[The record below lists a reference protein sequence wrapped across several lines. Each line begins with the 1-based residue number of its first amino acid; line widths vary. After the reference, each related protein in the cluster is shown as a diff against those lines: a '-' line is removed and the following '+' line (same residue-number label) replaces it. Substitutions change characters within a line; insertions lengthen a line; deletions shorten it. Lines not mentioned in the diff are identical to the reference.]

1 MMILRNWSGCRNSR
15 RNRFRA
21 RICRSCSWYRVW
33 ERKTMLHRLK
43 RVTRTRLCST
53 RKCRF
58 EARLGASGHV
68 GPHATGPL
76 ASLSSLP
83 TPRRRLLTP
92 TPVRSRRRRGG
103 ERLPSPKAAAR
114 GGSACI
120 APRTRPRSGGLGP
133 WAQKRS
139 AMRAAWGTSRAGSSQ
154 STGPRRAQRL
164 FWRSTRIRTA
174 RCWNC
179 GGKRK
184 WWRSSSISF
193 SNCINRTWCS
203 MCHHP
208 TVRITWSIS
217 TWAPIT
223 RTSSRLGNF
232 RWRSFGYF

>member
-76 ASLSSLP
+76 ASLCSPRTRS
-83 TPRRRLLTP
+83 RRRLLTP
-92 TPVRSRRRRGG
+92 AR
-103 ERLPSPKAAAR
+103 KAAAR

-120 APRTRPRSGGLGP
+120 APRTRPRSGGPGP
-133 WAQKRS
+133 WDRRLCATLV
-139 AMRAAWGTSRAGSSQ
+139 AWGSSRAGWCP
-154 STGPRRAQRL
+154 STGPRRARLL
-164 FWRSTRIRTA
+164 FWLSTPTRTA
-174 RCWNC
+174 RCWSC
-179 GGKRK
+179 EGRRK
-184 WWRSSSISF
+184 WCGPSNTTTSINNSF
-193 SNCINRTWCS
+193 YNTTTITITTINITRTWCL
-203 MCHHP
+203 MYP
-208 TVRITWSIS
+208 TVTITWSTN
-217 TWAPIT
+217 TWAPISGSL
-223 RTSSRLGNF
+223 SSRC
-232 RWRSFGYF
+232 